1 MPSAIDGR
9 YVYQS
14 IALAFQEKR
23 IGIISLD
30 DSGELDVS
38 ESNTDEVRRD
48 SDT

>member
-1 MPSAIDGR
+1 MPSEIYGR
-9 YVYQS
+9 YEYQGV
-14 IALAFQEKR
+14 ALAFQEKR

-30 DSGELDVS
+30 GSGELDVS